1 MSNPVVF
8 FDIAIGGQPAGR
20 IEMTLRA
27 DICPKTVENFR
38 YGIVGVF
45 LVSSLPMSQLSFSW
59 MFSIE
64 LFALVKSPPHLRSW
78 ATRAHA
84 STVSS
89 LTSCYKVVIS
99 PLVTAEVVNP
109 SMVAGLLVSRNT
121 FLSMAMES

>member
-20 IEMTLRA
+20 IEMSLRA

-89 LTSCYKVVIS
+89 LTSYYKVVIS
-99 PLVTAEVVNP
+99 TAEVVNP